1 MVSASSEHGFFQVG
15 GTLPADAAYVV
26 RPADDQVLAAT
37 LSGMYCNV
45 LTPRQTGKSSLM
57 VRTMERLQQEGV
69 RTARVDLTTIGTK
82 VDPPQWYFGLMS
94 QLKTELKLATD
105 VGSWWKEHMHQGV
118 VQRFSDFLRYV
129 ILEEITEPVV
139 IFVDEIDSTLEVP
152 FTDDFFAA
160 IRAAY
165 NARASDPVYKRLT
178 FVLLGV
184 ARPQDLIKDRS
195 RTPYNI
201 GLSIDLTD
209 FTLEEA
215 RALLPGLSM
224 SSAEQAEAVLKRVLS
239 WTGGFPYLTQKVC
252 QHIAAQRDVV
262 WTEEKVDRL
271 VRRLFLSDEARN
283 DENLNYL
290 RRRIVES
297 EIPAKLLS
305 LYRQIL
311 SEKDVVLQ
319 ELDPALTQLIL
330 AGLVKVAP
338 SGALVVRNRVYKEVF
353 DLKWIK
359 ATMPKPAG
367 QPSQRS
373 AVVTYGLVA
382 LIAITIGFFGG
393 SAWYLAS
400 PLAAP
405 IPILPLNGA
414 VLDQT
419 SDTIS
424 LNWSP
429 VWGATN
435 YAVEVEI
442 DGLECCQTGNWCA
455 DAGREYHKS
464 TVNSNGYSFPL
475 ANAPAQGRWRVGAV
489 NIIGREGTRSNWQEF
504 SNVAST
510 APCQPKALPTATPTP
525 APMPTATFT
534 PAPTK

>member
-1 MVSASSEHGFFQVG
+1 MVSASSEHDFFQVG
-15 GTLPADAAYVV
+15 GTLPANAAYVV

-69 RTARVDLTTIGTK
+69 RTARVDLTTIGVD
-82 VDPPQWYFGLMS
+82 VDPAQWYFGLMS
-94 QLKTELKLATD
+94 QLKAELKLATD
-105 VGSWWKEHMHQGV
+105 VDGWWKEHMHQGV

-139 IFVDEIDSTLEVP
+139 VFVDEIDSTLKVP

-215 RALLPGLSM
+215 GVLLPGLSM
-224 SSAEQAEAVLKRVLS
+224 SSAEQAKAVLERVLY

-252 QHIAAQRDVV
+252 QHIAAPRGDV

-297 EIPAKLLS
+297 EIPASLLS

-311 SEKDVVLQ
+311 SGKNVVLR

-338 SGALVVRNRVYKEVF
+338 SGALVVRNRIYKEVF

-359 ATMPKPAG
+359 ATMPKPVG
-367 QPSQRS
+367 QPPQRS
-373 AVVTYGLVA
+373 ALVTYV
-382 LIAITIGFFGG
+382 LIALLVTTIGFSGG
-393 SAWYLAS
+393 AWYLTS

-405 IPILPLNGA
+405 VPIHPLNGA

-424 LNWSP
+424 LTWSP

-435 YAVEVEI
+435 YAVEI
-442 DGLECCQTGNWCA
+442 DGFECCQTENWCT
-455 DAGREYHKS
+455 DVGREYRKS
-464 TVNSNGYSFPL
+464 TVNSNGYWLPL
-475 ANAPAQGRWRVGAV
+475 ANAPVQGRWRVGAV
-489 NIIGREGTRSNWQEF
+489 NIIGREGTRSNWQKF

-510 APCQPKALPTATPTP
+510 APCQPKPLPTATPTP
-525 APMPTATFT
+525 API
-534 PAPTK
+534 K